1 MASYRTNIQ
10 YRLIETPKRE
20 GVGRFWSNREIEKLE
35 KAYEEKLCE
44 AEIIELFPNR
54 SYAAIRKQA
63 FVRGL
68 LRRERYQLWRKKDKD
83 LLDAAILSGFKGKK
97 LYRLF
102 PNRTATAVRVKAH
115 KLRTRQ

>member
-10 YRLIETPKRE
+10 YAPALTTKKES
-20 GVGRFWSNREIEKLE
+20 VGRFWTNRELEKLE
-35 KAYEEKLCE
+35 KAYKKKLCE
-44 AEIIELFPNR
+44 AEITELFPNR

-63 FVRGL
+63 FVLGL
-68 LRRERYQLWRKKDKD
+68 LRRERYQLWLKKDKD

-102 PNRTATAVRVKAH
+102 PNRTPTAVRIKAH
-115 KLRTRQ
+115 KLRPRL